1 MADKKMWT
9 PDHHRLP
16 RPTNLIIVVS
26 PCVSLSVVVCVISY
40 GWHVGAD
47 QIHFHFSFWCFG
59 GAGRVEQRWC
69 LTEGMA
75 WGGGSR
81 SSMVCILTYMVIWPR
96 LLPSSPPPPPPPSLL
111 ISMATSWTG
120 TLLWSVPSLPPP
132 FLFSFCLR
140 YDIIIIMRYAIL
152 PVWWRR

>member
-1 MADKKMWT
+1 MNSRPSQTAPSYKS
-9 PDHHRLP
+9 HHRCFSMCQPLCSGVCY
-16 RPTNLIIVVS
+16 LIWLT
-26 PCVSLSVVVCVISY
+26 CW
-40 GWHVGAD
+40 GWSNPFPLFFLVLRR
-47 QIHFHFSFWCFG
+47 SRTG
-59 GAGRVEQRWC
+59 GAEMVSNGGNGV
-69 LTEGMA
+69 
-75 WGGGSR
+75 GGGSR

-96 LLPSSPPPPPPPSLL
+96 LLPSSPPPPPPSLL
-111 ISMATSWTG
+111 ISMATSRTG